1 MSASGWKTNYSVTYV
16 IYPNG
21 ILDMK
26 VAFDPQRRGLRRLGL
41 GMQFADGF
49 DEVEYY
55 ARGPWSNYKD
65 RQTGSYLGR
74 YQTTIDGMIEENI
87 HPQTYGDH
95 QDLRELVLSGTSP
108 VSLRIQT
115 EGSVAFS
122 LSHFDEL
129 EWNQRLHYERLHWAD
144 LTHYGQTFVHF
155 DLWQRGI
162 GNNSCFSDSCLPK
175 YETPYPGN
183 NQGLDSL
190 TYTLRFIPEIK

>member
-1 MSASGWKTNYSVTYV
+1 
-16 IYPNG
+16 
-21 ILDMK
+21 MK
-26 VAFDPQRRGLRRLGL
+26 VTFDPQRRGLRRLGL
-41 GMQFADGF
+41 GFQFADGF
-49 DEVEYY
+49 DGVEYY

-74 YQTTIDGMIEENI
+74 YHTTIDGMIEENI

-95 QDLRELVLSGTSP
+95 QDLRELVLTGTSP

-144 LTHYGQTFVHF
+144 LTHYGQTFAHF

-183 NQGLDSL
+183 NQGSSL
-190 TYTLRFIPEIK
+190 SYTLRLIPEVK